1 MLTLALAVGA
11 CKKDAAEKPKADT
24 TTASTS
30 TSTPSTTP
38 STTTPTET
46 AGTGSPFKS
55 DEGKF
60 SIVVPA
66 GFTSPSET
74 VSPMSTPSGNV
85 DLKMYSATSG
95 NTAAMFAFAD
105 MNGKLDMKGK
115 EKVMLDGARDNVLKT
130 MNGALLKKEKSI
142 TIDGHPG
149 RRILISM
156 KPGRGIKLYGR
167 LEMYLVDPIMY
178 QVMYVSDKRASLES
192 PAVNDFFSSFTLR

>member
-1 MLTLALAVGA
+1 LITGV
-11 CKKDAAEKPKADT
+11 EF
-24 TTASTS
+24 TS
-30 TSTPSTTP
+30 
-38 STTTPTET
+38 E
-46 AGTGSPFKS
+46 
-55 DEGKF
+55 EGKF
-60 SIVVPA
+60 SIVLPP
-66 GFTSPSET
+66 GYEEPTES
-74 VSPMSTPSGNV
+74 VSPMSTENGSV
-85 DLKMYSATSG
+85 DLKMYTSG
-95 NTAAMFAFAD
+95 SGSTAAMVAFAN
-105 MNGKLDMKGK
+105 MEGKIEMEGH
-115 EKVMLDGARDNVLKT
+115 ETAMLDGARDNVLKT

>member
-1 MLTLALAVGA
+1 MNITSIYFATLLGLAVSVGSYQ
-11 CKKDAAEKPKADT
+11 PGS
-24 TTASTS
+24 TTAISGM
-30 TSTPSTTP
+30 TPSNALV
-38 STTTPTET
+38 ERLI
-46 AGTGSPFKS
+46 TGVEFTSE
-55 DEGKF
+55 EGKF
-60 SIVVPA
+60 SIVLPP
-66 GFTSPSET
+66 GYEEPTES
-74 VSPMSTPSGNV
+74 VSPMSTENGSV
-85 DLKMYSATSG
+85 DLKMYTSG
-95 NTAAMFAFAD
+95 SGSTAAMVAFAN
-105 MNGKLDMKGK
+105 MEGKIEMEGH
-115 EKVMLDGARDNVLKT
+115 ETAMLDGARDNVLKT